1 MTNPGAASSDAG
13 ERASPNL
20 EDTASPAVRRARK
33 VRFGPYEAD
42 LSSGELHK
50 GGSKLRIQPQPFNLL
65 SLLLRRHGDVV
76 TRQELQ
82 QALWPNDT
90 YVEFNASLNAA
101 IKKLR
106 RTIMDD
112 PRNPRYIETLPRTG
126 YRFSFPVEW
135 VQDPPLSLVRGTAA
149 PAVVP
154 AEAGREQRADR
165 GVADSGTE
173 AQSAAAVRVG
183 GEPAIWATLR
193 RALTAGRVLT
203 FALAVA
209 LLAGA
214 YWRWTAPVPRSPV
227 RRFAIHP
234 GAGVSE
240 FGGSISP
247 DGLHV
252 LYAVLSDGRRR
263 LMLRSLDSETAHEL
277 PGTAGA
283 VGGFWAPD
291 SRSVGFATDR
301 ELKAVSLAGEEPL
314 TVCQLPETDVPFGGG
329 SWSADGQRIAFSSG
343 ALLYEVPA
351 AGGQPRLLFERGG
364 SFRSNYSNPHF
375 LPSRA
380 SNALVYTAAVSPFDQ
395 MLAVFDLETGENR
408 TLGPGSAP
416 VYSPDGHLVYGPAN
430 RDDSGLMAMPF
441 SLDTL
446 EPTGRGFVINGRGI
460 KPSVSQDGV
469 LVYLE
474 QANNPLQMVW
484 RDRQGVL
491 LEEIGPRQLGL
502 RLPAISPHSGSIA
515 VTSQEVG
522 DSDIWIV
529 EPAGGRTTQL
539 TFDPGIDDGA
549 AWSPDGS
556 KIVFSRQGR
565 SGEGGS
571 ILSKAASGEGDA
583 AVIVSSPGRIASP
596 EWSHDGRYL
605 AYADY
610 SGGPRSDIRYLVF
623 DNGVASEPRTL
634 LGTAA
639 NEYSPKFFPSV
650 GRYIAYVSN
659 QTGRDE
665 VYVARFPGAT
675 DIQKVS
681 LNGGRRARWR
691 SDGVELYY
699 VEGITLV
706 AVPVSITAQGN
717 LSLGRPQ
724 RLFETPDLG
733 AAGYAPSA
741 DGRRFVTVTTAA
753 STVPALP
760 SLHVVENWYEEHRD
774 AVR

>member
-1 MTNPGAASSDAG
+1 M
-13 ERASPNL
+13 
-20 EDTASPAVRRARK
+20 
-33 VRFGPYEAD
+33 RFGPYEAD

-65 SLLLRRHGDVV
+65 SLLIRRHGDVV

-82 QALWPNDT
+82 QALWPDDT

-135 VQDPPLSLVRGTAA
+135 VHDPPLSLVRETAA
-149 PAVVP
+149 PQDRQSDANREQ
-154 AEAGREQRADR
+154 ADDGGMGRSGREALIIPAVQR
-165 GVADSGTE
+165 G
-173 AQSAAAVRVG
+173 AAPPLWGAVGRTV
-183 GEPAIWATLR
+183 
-193 RALTAGRVLT
+193 TAGRALT

-209 LLAGA
+209 LFGLA
-214 YWRWTAPVPRSPV
+214 YWHWTAPVPRLPV

-234 GAGVSE
+234 GAGVTD

-247 DGLHV
+247 DGRHV
-252 LYAVLSDGRRR
+252 LYTVLSDGHRR
-263 LMLRSLDSETAHEL
+263 LMLRSFDNELAREL

-301 ELKAVSLAGEEPL
+301 ELKAVSLTGEEPVS
-314 TVCQLPETDVPFGGG
+314 VCELPEADVPFGGG
-329 SWSADGQRIAFSSG
+329 SWSADGQRIVFSSG

-351 AGGQPRLLFERGG
+351 SGGQTRLLFEREG
-364 SFRSNYSNPHF
+364 SFRSNYSDPYF
-375 LPSRA
+375 LPKGA
-380 SNALVYTAAVSPFDQ
+380 GDALVYTAAVSPFDQ
-395 MLAVFDLETGENR
+395 MLAVLDLRTGENR

-430 RDDSGLMAMPF
+430 RDASGLMAMPF

-446 EPTGRGFVINGRGI
+446 APTGRAFVINDHGVE
-460 KPSVSQDGV
+460 PSVSQDGV

-474 QANNPLQMVW
+474 RPRVPLQMVW

-491 LEEIGPRQLGL
+491 LDAIGRPQRGL
-502 RLPAISPHSGSIA
+502 RQPAISRHGRSIA
-515 VTSQEVG
+515 VTAQEG
-522 DSDIWIV
+522 GNSDIWII
-529 EPAGGRTTQL
+529 ETASGKTTQL

-549 AWSPDGS
+549 AWSPDGA
-556 KIVFSRQGR
+556 KLAFSRQGG

-571 ILSKAASGEGDA
+571 ILSKAATGEGAA
-583 AVIVSSPGRIASP
+583 AVIVSAPGRIANP
-596 EWSHDGRYL
+596 DWSRDGRYL
-605 AYADY
+605 VYADY
-610 SGGPRSDIRYLVF
+610 SGGPRSDIRYLEF
-623 DNGVASEPRTL
+623 DNGVASEPKTF

-650 GRYIAYVSN
+650 GRYVAYVSN

-665 VYVARFPGAT
+665 VYVARFPDAT
-675 DIQKVS
+675 DVQKVS

-699 VEGITLV
+699 VEGTTLV
-706 AVPVSITAQGN
+706 AAPVSITAQGS

-724 RLFETPDLG
+724 RIFETPDLG

-741 DGRRFVTVTTAA
+741 DGRRFVTVSTAA
-753 STVPALP
+753 STVTAVP
-760 SLHVVENWYEEHRD
+760 SLHVVENWYEEYRD
-774 AVR
+774 STP